1 MDINM
6 KLYQPFVA
14 AMNKNRAKYG
24 EQMEKINGFHNSN
37 LNFTDFIDNFVDTKV
52 VADVTIDPNANSA
65 THDINTLVGDMMKPH
80 QKLLSYNKIFYEIT
94 KKYGLIEAEK
104 WLENEWSGAFHL
116 HDSSSASQKPY
127 CFAYDLED
135 LMVKG
140 LFFIDKFKTP
150 PAQHLTTFMDHVCEF
165 VSWNANRTSGA
176 VGLPTLLYHTYYFWY
191 KDVKEGYYL
200 KDPETYRR
208 QCFQKFIYDIN
219 QPHMRIV
226 ECAFTNVS
234 IMDREYLTEL
244 FGGRV
249 FPNGECAIDHI
260 EGMIEHQKVFMEV
273 VSEIRSKNM
282 MTFPVLSYALLYKDG
297 KFVDEEFAHWCSDH
311 NSKWYD
317 SNFMNANDVSIFSNC
332 CFDANQPVLVRTT
345 ELGSKMMSIKD
356 FYELPAKGNKNNPKV
371 FHNGSWVKARCIRL
385 PGRKEYLIKTV
396 NGKNFV
402 ATDNHINVT
411 LDGEKRTD
419 KLTINDYIA
428 FNTRPLDSVRE
439 AEHNLTYEEGFLI
452 GVYAGDGSQSRG
464 EHQNSRGSTQI
475 TLSLN
480 ESNCK
485 DLETIRRALKQI
497 SGENINVGITMEGKL
512 MTVRFSSAA
521 VYDFIFSYV
530 HGTHADIKEFDMSA
544 LTENQRFRRGI
555 VDGWYASDGGNSN
568 RIYTTSKKLIDTGDA
583 IFTSLGMNTTIDVV
597 DRTGETE
604 IKGKKYNRNFPL
616 WCIRWYESTNRRVLK
631 DVYIVKNNTMYFK
644 IKSIEEVKPTDEYC
658 YCFEMKNEKEPYFT
672 LPSGII
678 THNCRLLSDSS
689 KLTGFI
695 NSIGGTALSIGSVK
709 VNTINIR
716 RVSLEANHD
725 VEKFME
731 ILAMRTLRCCEVLAV
746 QRDIIHRNV
755 EKGLLPN
762 YTYGLIDFNKQYS
775 TIGIIGIYEALCD
788 FGLIATDK
796 FGYKT
801 YTDDAVAFVKRLF
814 DTINLVKDNFKCDF
828 TFNIECIPGES
839 AARKLYEKD
848 SIIYGDAAK
857 INGVL
862 YSNQWIPLTAQ
873 CSMDEKI
880 RLGSIL
886 DKLASGGQIAHIN
899 LESQIS
905 PEMHWNLLNK
915 IAASGLMYFAFNPKI
930 SVCKNNH
937 GFFGDICPEC
947 GEPVAD
953 YYSRIVG
960 YLVPT
965 KSYSAPRKAEFNE
978 RKWYKVE

>member
-14 AMNKNRAKYG
+14 AMNRNRAKYG

-80 QKLLSYNKIFYEIT
+80 QKLLSFNKIFYEIT

-191 KDVKEGYYL
+191 KDVKDGYYL

-260 EGMIEHQKVFMEV
+260 EGLIEHQKVFMEV

-332 CFDANQPVLVRTT
+332 C
-345 ELGSKMMSIKD
+345 
-356 FYELPAKGNKNNPKV
+356 
-371 FHNGSWVKARCIRL
+371 
-385 PGRKEYLIKTV
+385 
-396 NGKNFV
+396 
-402 ATDNHINVT
+402 
-411 LDGEKRTD
+411 
-419 KLTINDYIA
+419 
-428 FNTRPLDSVRE
+428 
-439 AEHNLTYEEGFLI
+439 
-452 GVYAGDGSQSRG
+452 
-464 EHQNSRGSTQI
+464 
-475 TLSLN
+475 
-480 ESNCK
+480 
-485 DLETIRRALKQI
+485 
-497 SGENINVGITMEGKL
+497 
-512 MTVRFSSAA
+512 
-521 VYDFIFSYV
+521 
-530 HGTHADIKEFDMSA
+530 
-544 LTENQRFRRGI
+544 
-555 VDGWYASDGGNSN
+555 
-568 RIYTTSKKLIDTGDA
+568 
-583 IFTSLGMNTTIDVV
+583 
-597 DRTGETE
+597 
-604 IKGKKYNRNFPL
+604 
-616 WCIRWYESTNRRVLK
+616 
-631 DVYIVKNNTMYFK
+631 
-644 IKSIEEVKPTDEYC
+644 
-658 YCFEMKNEKEPYFT
+658 
-672 LPSGII
+672 
-678 THNCRLLSDSS
+678 RLLSDSS

-716 RVSLEANHD
+716 RVSLESGGD

-857 INGVL
+857 IDGVL